1 MSWRLSS
8 SAPCLSAPHRPCAS
22 HRRAQPPTP
31 LSVAH
36 PCEKKQGQ
44 DKCFAPLFFSCGALG
59 GVFTR
64 ARARY
69 RLCSYLVGA
78 RGRSLVRCARGG
90 VAGGSAVV
98 WDFYFTAPR
107 PFVARLRPPELDIGA
122 GGTDILILGRLF
134 EMSRARQV
142 CTHTLDISPNLAC
155 TFALLISPLIS
166 LPRQRHKTYVLY
178 NLGKTQI
185 TWLLLF
191 RAYRHLIPVKTA
203 IKQNNNRFVQL
214 SFSRSVSGCELL
226 DNRTSLLL

>member
-1 MSWRLSS
+1 MHSLGCFRRGDYTPPAQKTNRFLVVNARLRQAPRATPRFHRFSGAHVSWRLSS
-8 SAPCLSAPHRPCAS
+8 SAPCLTAPHRPCVS

-142 CTHTLDISPNLAC
+142 CCAHS
-155 TFALLISPLIS
+155 
-166 LPRQRHKTYVLY
+166 
-178 NLGKTQI
+178 
-185 TWLLLF
+185 
-191 RAYRHLIPVKTA
+191 
-203 IKQNNNRFVQL
+203 
-214 SFSRSVSGCELL
+214 
-226 DNRTSLLL
+226 